1 MKPAIAHI
9 INHTHWDREW
19 FLTSVYTSRWIPRL
33 IEKLEQLAG
42 ANPEFRYL
50 FDGQTLVLED
60 LAAVAPASVEQARAL
75 ISSGALTVGP
85 YYCQPDWQL
94 TGGELLIRNL
104 LLGQEDVR
112 RYGGVMRT
120 GWLVDTFG
128 HISQAPQIHRLFGV
142 DAVYVWR
149 GAPLLTPYFDW
160 IGSDGSQLLA
170 VDLFGGY
177 RNLYGVTHA
186 PEVAVRRLHAEIE
199 KLQPYYPTPDIPLF
213 DGYDLEDNPEDPL
226 RFYAQTTGIDPGV
239 TLREATPASFVQAIA
254 AQGLALPEIRGELN
268 SGKYGATF
276 PGVFSARTYLKLMAH
291 DCEHLL
297 FQRCE
302 PLAALAWLKGRP
314 YPAAQFEHWARL
326 LLQNAV
332 HDCICGVSIDEVHD
346 KMVYNYRDA
355 FDAMVAATEDA
366 LATVLAGFAP
376 GQYAVSTTP
385 FAVDQWQ
392 AVGDELVRVQTDGV
406 GVWPVEERL
415 PINRTAETT
424 TAFTWRNSH
433 YTAAMNGTGS
443 VRIGAAVY
451 GALAVYGESGDT
463 YSNERGGLLGA
474 LALEGPLTVEERSAQ
489 HCVVRVDAGWSDGG
503 RRVDAVV
510 RVHFD
515 QSPLIRWTVDLDSRG
530 TDLSVE
536 MHFVTGTAPGAGGR
550 VAAGMPFDV
559 VARPVADTDL
569 LPREAP
575 PELATILLGQ
585 RELNVVDTFP
595 FHDFVA
601 VTDGYRTAAILA
613 RGLRAYIAD
622 ARGVIRLPL
631 RRAVEWLTR
640 ADLRN
645 RVGDAGPFFYVPGA
659 RCERSE
665 RHELAVVC
673 GEFAP
678 ESAQLQAINAAFQN
692 PPLVVEVSGHGAQR
706 SWPVLRAEAPLS
718 SLHVRNGALLA
729 RLYNP
734 TDQPVQLDQSYLQ
747 TDVWGEPG
755 DEHIELAPKNIST
768 VQVSHMPAAAP
779 QPTPTPV
786 RWLMAPTWR
795 VGADA
800 SQPDAAVLAD
810 LAEKAAR
817 LAAEAKGLDAAMEDA
832 PGTALTDVERLRK
845 QHRSYVVAREAA
857 EARFSLLLN
866 RRRLVEREAD
876 RRRAC
881 TEADPEIAALGH
893 ELNQLRIKRRI
904 FDYVVAAL

>member
-1 MKPAIAHI
+1 MKPAIAHV

-33 IEKLEQLAG
+33 IEKLQQLAA
-42 ANPEFRYL
+42 ANPDFRYL

-60 LAAVAPASVEQARAL
+60 LAAVAPAYVEQARAL
-75 ISSGALTVGP
+75 ISSGALTAGP

-104 LLGQEDVR
+104 RLGQEDVR
-112 RYGGVMRT
+112 RYGGAMRT

-128 HISQAPQIHRLFGV
+128 HISQAPQIHRLFDI

-149 GAPLLTPYFDW
+149 GVPLLTPYFDW
-160 IGSDGSQLLA
+160 IGSDGSQLFA

-226 RFYAQTTGIDPGV
+226 RFYAQAAGIDPGV
-239 TLREATPASFVQAIA
+239 TLREATPASFVQAVA
-254 AQGLALPEIRGELN
+254 AQGLAPPEVHGELN

-276 PGVFSARTYLKLMAH
+276 PGVFSARIYLKLMAH

-297 FQRCE
+297 FQCCE

-314 YPAAQFEHWARL
+314 YPAAQFEHWTRL

-346 KMVYNYRDA
+346 KMVYNYRAA
-355 FDAMVAATEDA
+355 FDAMVAATQDA
-366 LATVLAGFAP
+366 LATVLADFAP

-392 AVGDELVRVQTDGV
+392 AVDDELVHVQTDGV
-406 GVWPVEERL
+406 GAWPVDERL
-415 PINRTAETT
+415 PISRNAEAM
-424 TAFTWRNSH
+424 TAFTWQNEH
-433 YTAAMNGTGS
+433 YTAAMNGTGT

-451 GALAVYGESGDT
+451 GALAVYAESGDT
-463 YSNERGGLLGA
+463 YSNERGGLVGTLTMQ
-474 LALEGPLTVEERSAQ
+474 GPLTVEERSAQ
-489 HCVVRVDAGWSDGG
+489 HCVVRFAAGWSDAGH
-503 RRVDAVV
+503 RVDAVV

-515 QSPLIRWTVDLDSRG
+515 RSPLLRWTVEVDSRG
-530 TDLSVE
+530 TDMSVE
-536 MHFVTGTAPGAGGR
+536 MHFVTGIAPGAAGR
-550 VAAGMPFDV
+550 VAVGMPFDV
-559 VARPVADTDL
+559 VTRPVGDTDL

-575 PELATILLGQ
+575 RELATILLGQ

-601 VTDGYRTAAILA
+601 VTDGRRTAAILA
-613 RGLRAYIAD
+613 RGLRAYAAD
-622 ARGVIRLPL
+622 VQGVIRLPL

-640 ADLRN
+640 ADLHN
-645 RVGDAGPFFYVPGA
+645 RIGDAGPFFYVPGA

-678 ESAQLQAINAAFQN
+678 ESAQMQAINAAFQN
-692 PPLVVEVSGHGAQR
+692 PPLLVEVGGHGAQR

-718 SLHVRNGALLA
+718 SLHLYDGALLA

-734 TDQPVQLDQSYLQ
+734 SDQPVQLSQAYRQ

-755 DEHIELAPKNIST
+755 DALAELAPKSIAT
-768 VQVSHMPAAAP
+768 MQLPAMPAAAP
-779 QPTPTPV
+779 QPAPAAV
-786 RWLMAPTWR
+786 RWLTPPAWR
-795 VGADA
+795 VGVDA
-800 SQPDAAVLAD
+800 TQPDATVLAT
-810 LAEKAAR
+810 LAGQAAMLATQAATLTAEMATTDDGIAR
-817 LAAEAKGLDAAMEDA
+817 L
-832 PGTALTDVERLRK
+832 RL
-845 QHRSYVVAREAA
+845 QHRLYIVQRESA
-857 EARFSLLLN
+857 EARLSLLLN
-866 RRRLVEREAD
+866 QRKLAESEAQRRQSLYEP
-876 RRRAC
+876 
-881 TEADPEIAALGH
+881 DPEIAAIGM